1 MYIAK
6 ILGDVKISLPQMLDA
21 RERRVA
27 RQKEMLN
34 GANCLI
40 SFTLNMPGE
49 IKRFPLAE
57 KFFARGLSRLKRS
70 LAREG
75 IEILQEKC
83 FIEDT
88 GCEAFLALD
97 SDPLKIKRLT
107 SMLEESSSA
116 SRLYDMDVLDVS
128 GTKISREKIGLP
140 ARRCIICGR
149 TVNECAP
156 KRLHSASELSSAAV
170 RLMWDEEIEIFAEKI
185 AGAAQRAMLYEVCV
199 SPKPG
204 LVDRFNNGSHSD
216 MSIFSFVDSACVLRP
231 YFRKCVEHGME
242 HADVAPEIFF
252 HLLRMPGMEGE
263 DAMFAAT
270 GGVNVHKGAIFSVG
284 VLCAARGRL
293 WARGEAASRGR
304 LAEMVRAMLAD
315 LAEDFRTNANSIGR
329 KIFRT
334 MGVTG
339 IRGEASAG
347 FPSIEA
353 GLALLEKLFERGYSV
368 NDAAAVVLLHLI
380 CTVEDTNMIKRSSL
394 KRFREIQAQLHTFL
408 QKEPAPSADTIAKID
423 RQFILENL
431 SPGGSAD
438 MLVLTLMLYFWKDL
452 QDEIA
457 PVIKM

>member
-1 MYIAK
+1 MDITK

-34 GANCLI
+34 GANCLV

-75 IEILQEKC
+75 VEIRQEKC

-97 SDPLKIKRLT
+97 ADPFKIKHLT
-107 SMLEESSSA
+107 SMLEESSQA
-116 SRLYDMDVLDVS
+116 SRLYDMDVLDAA
-128 GTKISREKIGLP
+128 GRKILRGEIGLP
-140 ARRCIICGR
+140 PRRCIICGR
-149 TVNECAP
+149 SVTECAP
-156 KRLHSASELSSAAV
+156 QRLHSGAELSCAAA
-170 RLMWDEEIEIFAEKI
+170 RLMWDEENDIFVEKI
-185 AGAAQRAMLYEVCV
+185 AGAAQRALLYEVCV

-204 LVDRFNNGSHSD
+204 LVDRFNNGSHRD
-216 MSIFSFVDSACVLRP
+216 MDLFSFVDSVSVLRP
-231 YFRKCVEHGME
+231 YFRKCVELGIE
-242 HADVAPEIFF
+242 HAEVDPGAFF
-252 HLLRMPGMEGE
+252 QILRLPGMEAE
-263 DAMFAAT
+263 DAMYAVT
-270 GGVNVHKGAIFSVG
+270 GGVNVHKGAIFSLG

-293 WARGEAASRGR
+293 WVQGEKATRER
-304 LAEMVRAMLAD
+304 LTGTIRSMLAA
-315 LAEDFRTNANSIGR
+315 LAEDFRTNADGVGR
-329 KIFRT
+329 KIFRS

-347 FPSIEA
+347 FPSIDA
-353 GLALLEKLFERGYSV
+353 GLRAFEKLLERGCSV
-368 NDAAAVVLLHLI
+368 NDAAATVLLHLI

-394 KRFREIQAQLHTFL
+394 KRFREIQAQLHAFL
-408 QKEPAPSADTIAKID
+408 LKDPVPSTETIVKID
-423 RQFILENL
+423 KQFILENL

-438 MLVLTLMLYFWKDL
+438 MLALTLMSYFWKDF

-457 PVIKM
+457 PI